1 MPSLSLLHWLL
12 IGSFGFSTSLMV
24 MLVLLWRRQN
34 QIAGQLN
41 NTLQLVQQSQSALT
55 QSTVGMGQRLKQLD
69 SKVHHAERRTLLP
82 LADEAMLA
90 QASRLVQ
97 LGASANDLVDSCGVP
112 RGEAELLVSL
122 QRKHS
127 QPQFS
132 H

>member
-12 IGSFGFSTSLMV
+12 VGSFSVSAVLMV
-24 MLVLLWRRQN
+24 LLGLLWRRQS
-34 QIAGQLN
+34 QMAAQLSH
-41 NTLQLVQQSQSALT
+41 TLQLVQQSQSALT

-69 SKVHHAERRTLLP
+69 TKVQHAERRTLLP
-82 LADEAMLA
+82 MADEAMLA
-90 QASRLVQ
+90 QAARLVQ

-122 QRKHS
+122 QRKHG